1 MSRDPLQQ
9 RLEMVRI
16 EGPEAVLPPDAALD
30 LGPCH
35 RERVLHRPPR
45 AARVRV
51 EDERPLNPEARR
63 ECLALGVPPAGSH
76 PAAIVRDR
84 LME

>member
-35 RERVLHRPPR
+35 RERVLHL
-45 AARVRV
+45 AAPVQ
-51 EDERPLNPEARR
+51 
-63 ECLALGVPPAGSH
+63 LGSVWKTSGP
-76 PAAIVRDR
+76 
-84 LME
+84 